1 MKRVG
6 NLIEQIAST
15 ENLERAFWLAQR
27 EKANKGEVQAY
38 REHFV
43 ENTCRL
49 QEYILRKEGDVVCGN
64 YRLFKIYDPKE
75 RVICAAP
82 FVERVLHH
90 AIISV
95 CLPYFER
102 HLIDNTFAC
111 RTGKGTYKALEQAQV
126 YQGRYA
132 YFLKLDVRK
141 YFDSIHHEVLKAKL
155 RRLFKDNRLLC
166 LFDEII
172 DSYPIEHKLLP
183 TLDKSRG
190 LPIGNLTSQFFANY
204 YLSFA
209 DHYMKE
215 TLHVPAYVRYMDDM
229 VLWSN
234 DKAALLQAGKQL
246 QAYLVDELHLELKPF
261 YMGARCSALP
271 FLGYRVYPWGLR
283 LQQKRK
289 RRFIQKWREY
299 AHNLHTDYW
308 SQEEYVAHLQP
319 LCAYAMH
326 AETRGLRNKLLNVI

>member
-6 NLIEQIAST
+6 NLIEQIAAT
-15 ENLERAFWLAQR
+15 ENIERAYWLAQR
-27 EKANKGEVQAY
+27 GKANRNEVQAY
-38 REHFV
+38 REYFV
-43 ENTCRL
+43 GNTYRL
-49 QEYILRKEGDVVCGN
+49 QEQILTGHADVGH

-126 YQGRYA
+126 YQKKYK

-141 YFDSIHHEVLKAKL
+141 YFDSIHHDVLKAKL
-155 RRLFKDNRLLC
+155 RRLFKDKRLLC
-166 LFDEII
+166 LCDDII
-172 DSYPIEHKLLP
+172 NSYPFEHKLLP
-183 TLDKSRG
+183 AIDQTRG

-209 DHYMKE
+209 DHYIKE
-215 TLHVPAYVRYMDDM
+215 TLRVPAYVRYMDDM

-234 DKAALLQAGKQL
+234 DKAELLEAGKLLQT
-246 QAYLVDELHLELKPF
+246 YLADELRLELKPF
-261 YMGARCSALP
+261 FMGERTTGLP
-271 FLGYRVYPWGLR
+271 FLGYRIFPTYMT

-289 RRFIQKWREY
+289 QRFTQKWWEY
-299 AHNLHTDYW
+299 AYYLNKGEW
-308 SQEEYVAHLQP
+308 SQEDYVRHMQP
-319 LCAYAMH
+319 LCTYAMH
-326 AETRGLRNKLLNVI
+326 AETRGLRNKLLNVM